1 MFSTTEENY
10 LKAIFSLEHN
20 KSKVISTND
29 IADRLSTKASS
40 VTDMIKKLAIKELLI
55 YKKYKG
61 VSLSNK
67 GRKIATNIIRKHRL
81 WETFLVNKL
90 DFNWD
95 EVHDIAEQLEHIK
108 SDELISKLDKYL
120 EFPKKDPHGDPIPD
134 KNGIIQKEQSILLS
148 DAKVKKEYKII
159 GLKDSSDSFLQYLDS
174 LKINIE
180 TKIKIVEKMTYDNSI
195 LLEINGVSTTL
206 SAKVSSNLFVI

>member
-20 KSKVISTND
+20 KSKIISTND

-134 KNGIIQKEQSILLS
+134 KNGIIQKEKSILLS

-180 TKIKIVEKMTYDNSI
+180 TKIKIVEKMAYDNSI

>member
-134 KNGIIQKEQSILLS
+134 KNGVIQKEQSILLS

>member
-20 KSKVISTND
+20 KSKIISTND

-134 KNGIIQKEQSILLS
+134 KNGVILKEQSILLS